1 MIRGY
6 DDGAN
11 ITLLNVIYHKPKKDI
26 ETGKYDTGSLDIIFK
41 DMNTMEKKLQHIE
54 DPEYTYYI
62 CKDGCAPTYN
72 KLFIEK
78 DKVEPVTCKY
88 REIKKDIAERTGNIE
103 WFYDNIRNGNAKEN
117 DKLFT
122 IPKIF
127 EADVNIE
134 DYYRYLFNKKY
145 QNIPFNPDKLYFD
158 IEVDGINQ
166 AGDFPEMGECPVNAC
181 TLVHDG
187 TETVYV
193 LLLNTPGNDLIE
205 KFRNEPNLTAQLK
218 DFVREKVGGWK
229 EEIRYGLDQ
238 FSYKILFYD
247 EEIQLIH
254 DIFNIINTL
263 KPDFAMAWNI
273 AFDLPY
279 LIERI
284 KVLGYSPEEIIC
296 HKDFPVKEAWYYI
309 DKRADKFEERGD
321 YAQISSYTVYI
332 DQLINFASR
341 RKGQRKMANFK
352 LDFIGD
358 AIAGVR
364 KLDYSHITT
373 NIAKLPYLNYHV
385 FAFYNVMD
393 TIVQKCIEHKV
404 GDIDFVYNKCIMN
417 NTRFAKAH
425 RQTTYLANRCMKE
438 FDMMGLV
445 TGCNANKS
453 NEKTGFPGAYVADP
467 KLVSDKP
474 KKKINGRPIMVCN
487 NLNDFDYKAL
497 YPSIIDENNMSTDT
511 MDGKILLP
519 DKIDPKENR
528 FNNNYF
534 DRGVWLVEDYISGN
548 RLDFC
553 HRYLNLGT
561 YEDVYDDIIEFFNTR
576 RNPLSGA
583 LKHVDCISGNKIVC
597 RNVLNDQKRIVIS
610 SVDNSKPYKRKAI
623 IIQERMPDNNDNKNS

>member
-6 DDGAN
+6 DEGAN

-41 DMNTMEKKLQHIE
+41 DMDTMEKKLQHIE
-54 DPEYTYYI
+54 DPDYTYYI
-62 CKDGCAPTYN
+62 AKDAYAPTYN

-78 DKVEPVTCKY
+78 DKVEAVTCKY
-88 REIKKDIAERTGNIE
+88 REIKKDIAERTGNTE
-103 WFYDNIRNGNAKEN
+103 WFYDNIRNGNAREN

-127 EADVNIE
+127 QADVNIE
-134 DYYRYLFNKKY
+134 DYYRYLFNKMYK
-145 QNIPFNPDKLYFD
+145 NIPFNPDKLYFD

-187 TETVYV
+187 SKTVYV
-193 LLLNTPGNDLIE
+193 LLLNNPDNPLIE
-205 KFRNEPNLTAQLK
+205 QFRNEPELTKQLK
-218 DFVREKVGGWK
+218 AFVQDKVGGWK
-229 EEIRYGLDQ
+229 QEKRFGLDEFQ
-238 FSYKILFYD
+238 YKIFFYD

-254 DIFNIINTL
+254 DIFNVINTL

-296 HKDFPVKEAWYYI
+296 HPDFDVKEAWYFI

-321 YAQISSYTVYI
+321 YAQISAYTVYI
-332 DQLINFASR
+332 DQLITFASR
-341 RKGQRKMANFK
+341 RKGQRQMASFK
-352 LDFIGD
+352 LDFIGNI
-358 AIAGVR
+358 IAGVR

-373 NIAKLPYLNYHV
+373 NIAKLPYLDYHV

-404 GDIDFVYNKCIMN
+404 GDIDFVYNKSIMN
-417 NTRFAKAH
+417 NTRFSKVH
-425 RQTTYLANRCMKE
+425 RQTTYLANRAIKE
-438 FDMMGLV
+438 FDDMGLI

-474 KKKINGRPIMVCN
+474 KKKINGRSIMVCN
-487 NLNDFDYKAL
+487 NLDDFD
-497 YPSIIDENNMSTDT
+497 
-511 MDGKILLP
+511 
-519 DKIDPKENR
+519 
-528 FNNNYF
+528 
-534 DRGVWLVEDYISGN
+534 
-548 RLDFC
+548 
-553 HRYLNLGT
+553 
-561 YEDVYDDIIEFFNTR
+561 
-576 RNPLSGA
+576 
-583 LKHVDCISGNKIVC
+583 
-597 RNVLNDQKRIVIS
+597 
-610 SVDNSKPYKRKAI
+610 
-623 IIQERMPDNNDNKNS
+623 

>member
-6 DDGAN
+6 DEGAN
-11 ITLLNVIYHKPKKDI
+11 ITLLNVIYHKPKKDL
-26 ETGKYDTGSLDIIFK
+26 ETGKYDTGSLDIIYK
-41 DMNTMEKKLQHIE
+41 DMDTMEKKIQHIE
-54 DPEYTYYI
+54 DPDYTYYI
-62 CKDGCAPTYN
+62 AKDAYAPTYN

-78 DKVEPVTCKY
+78 DKVEAVTCKY
-88 REIKKDIAERTGNIE
+88 REIKKDIAERTGNTE
-103 WFYDNIRNGNAKEN
+103 WFYDNIRNGNAREN

-127 EADVNIE
+127 QADVNIE
-134 DYYRYLFNKKY
+134 DYYRYLFNKMYK
-145 QNIPFNPDKLYFD
+145 NIPFNPDKLYFD

-187 TETVYV
+187 SKTVYV
-193 LLLNTPGNDLIE
+193 LLLNNPDNPLIE
-205 KFRNEPNLTAQLK
+205 QFRNEPELTKQLK
-218 DFVREKVGGWK
+218 AFVQDKVGGWK
-229 EEIRYGLDQ
+229 QEKRFGLDEFQ
-238 FSYKILFYD
+238 YKIFFYD

-254 DIFNIINTL
+254 DIFNVINTL

-296 HKDFPVKEAWYYI
+296 HPDFDVKEAWYFI

-321 YAQISSYTVYI
+321 YSQISAYTVYI
-332 DQLINFASR
+332 DQLITFASR
-341 RKGQRKMANFK
+341 RKGQRQMASFK
-352 LDFIGD
+352 LDFIGNI
-358 AIAGVR
+358 IAGVR

-373 NIAKLPYLNYHV
+373 NIAKLPYLDYHV

-404 GDIDFVYNKCIMN
+404 GDIDFVYNKSIMN
-417 NTRFAKAH
+417 NTRFSKVH
-425 RQTTYLANRCMKE
+425 RQTTYLANRAIKE
-438 FDMMGLV
+438 FDDMGLI

-474 KKKINGRPIMVCN
+474 KKKINGRSIMVCN
-487 NLNDFDYKAL
+487 NLDDFDYKAL

-511 MDGKILLP
+511 MEGKILLP
-519 DKIDPKENR
+519 DQIDPKENR

-534 DRGVWLVEDYISGN
+534 DRGVWLIEDYVSGN

-561 YEDVYDDIIEFFNTR
+561 YEEVYDDIFEYFRTVKAPRAVLRFT
-576 RNPLSGA
+576 NPITGNA
-583 LKHVDCISGNKIVC
+583 IIAQRVCNDNNRTMACKVDIDS
-597 RNVLNDQKRIVIS
+597 KRILA
-610 SVDNSKPYKRKAI
+610 YG
-623 IIQERMPDNNDNKNS
+623 QERMPNVNKNN